1 MKVLKIYLG
10 FIMFACMGCAKS
22 FLDEKPDKALVVP
35 TNLEDMRA
43 LLDNNGVM
51 NVTSYYTIMSGDELI
66 SSNKALAG
74 LILSSYTWADE
85 IWTGSASSDWNKP
98 FEQIFYANVVLD
110 GLLKNQSSLE
120 RQSGYQQIKGEALF
134 FRSVAYYWLL
144 QQFSK
149 PYLKS
154 TAGNELGMPMR
165 LTADVNRK
173 YKRSTL
179 EESYRQIISDLE
191 TASELLPLESAVKT
205 RPSKLAAYALL
216 ARTMLSMN
224 DFERAYSYAGKCL
237 EINDD
242 LLDYNGLDAG
252 LANPFPLFVASKNPE
267 MIFYSRTSSSAFYV
281 DGTTSVTRKIYDSY
295 HPKDL
300 RKSLFYTLNSN
311 GNIKFKGSY
320 AGGNFPFTGLT
331 NDELYLIK
339 AEASIRLNK
348 LDEGLNYLNA
358 LLKMRYAKNE
368 FVQVPL
374 SDQQSLLQVVLKE
387 RQKELV
393 YRDLRWMDLRRWN
406 AYDRANI
413 DIEREYNGATH
424 ILKANSPRFV
434 FPIPDYEIQLS
445 GLVQNER

>member
-1 MKVLKIYLG
+1 MKILNIGLAFMVLIST
-10 FIMFACMGCAKS
+10 GCAKS

-35 TNLEDMRA
+35 TSLEDMRA
-43 LLDNNGVM
+43 LLDNNGIM
-51 NVTSYYTIMSGDELI
+51 NVTSYYTIMSGDELV

-74 LILSSYTWADE
+74 LILNSYTWADE
-85 IWTGSASSDWNKP
+85 IWTGSGSSDWNKP

-120 RQSGYQQIKGEALF
+120 KESGYQQIKGEALF

-154 TAGNELGMPMR
+154 TASNELGMPVR
-165 LTADVNRK
+165 LTADVNKK

-179 EESYRQIISDLE
+179 EESYRQLIHDLE
-191 TASELLPLESAVKT
+191 TASELLPLESSVKT

-216 ARTMLSMN
+216 ARTMLCMN
-224 DFERAYSYAGKCL
+224 DFESAYSYAGRCL

-242 LLDYNGLDAG
+242 LLDYNSLDAN
-252 LANPFPLFVASKNPE
+252 LANPFPLFIANKNPE
-267 MIFYSRTSSSAFYV
+267 MIFYSRVSSSSFYV
-281 DGTTSVTRKIYDSY
+281 DGTTSVARGIYDSY

-300 RKSLFYTLNSN
+300 RKSLFYALNSN

-348 LDEGLNYLNA
+348 LEEGLGYLNA
-358 LLKMRYAKNE
+358 LLKKRYAKNE
-368 FVQVPL
+368 FAPVSL
-374 SDQQSLLQVVLKE
+374 SDQQSLLQVVFKE
-387 RQKELV
+387 RLKELV

-413 DIEREYNGATH
+413 DIEREYNGVTY

-434 FPIPDYEIQLS
+434 FPIPDYEIELS
-445 GLVQNER
+445 GLAQNER